1 MNSRRVVLSMRM
13 ALITAALCVSVV
25 GGKPAAAAG
34 TTVTFAGTVT
44 SLSAGYEVPGIEVG
58 DTIFGSLDYDPYVS
72 DSQSIDW
79 IGLYRDAITR
89 FSAQIGDQ
97 TFSMVPLPAS
107 PRSEIDVLNNDLVA
121 GTYYDSLY
129 FRVAVEDAAAPEIAR
144 FLQLTFSVA
153 AANPPAVLPSDA
165 LPASFNP
172 SAFAV
177 RSGFVTD
184 LPPDASQGSN
194 FVLTEVAVTPVPEP
208 ERWHLLAAGMTLL
221 LAMRYRGR
229 MRRPS

>member
-1 MNSRRVVLSMRM
+1 MNGRRVVLSMRM
-13 ALITAALCVSVV
+13 VLIAAALCVSVL
-25 GGKPAAAAG
+25 GSKPAAAAG
-34 TTVTFAGTVT
+34 TAVTFAGTVT
-44 SLSAGYEVPGIEVG
+44 SLSDGYAVPGIEVG
-58 DTIFGSLDYDPYVS
+58 DAIFGSLDYDPYVS
-72 DSQSIDW
+72 DLQPIDW

-107 PRSEIDVLNNDLVA
+107 PRSEIVVLDNDQVA
-121 GTYYDSLY
+121 GSYHDSLY

-153 AANPPAVLPSDA
+153 AADPPAVLLSDT
-165 LPASFNP
+165 LPASFDP

-184 LPPDASQGSN
+184 LPPDVSQGSN

-208 ERWHLLAAGMTLL
+208 DAWLLL
-221 LAMRYRGR
+221 LAGGALLLIRANGLARAAR
-229 MRRPS
+229 S